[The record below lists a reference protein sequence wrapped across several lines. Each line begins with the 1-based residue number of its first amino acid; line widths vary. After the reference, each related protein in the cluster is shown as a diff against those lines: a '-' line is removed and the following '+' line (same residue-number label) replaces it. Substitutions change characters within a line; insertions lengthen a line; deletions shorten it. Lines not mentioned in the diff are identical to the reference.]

1 MCLFNLKKK
10 VIEKERIMDILA
22 LYFKIRG
29 LINTLKQQGDK
40 NYAEYIK
47 QVNLL
52 VAAVDKKDAIKS
64 IREMRKVKDI
74 RKLRKIY
81 SKLKPLGN
89 SSKSISTILDVEYK
103 TCKCKL
109 NS

>member
-1 MCLFNLKKK
+1 MSFQFEKK
-10 VIEKERIMDILA
+10 VIEKESIMDILA

-40 NYAEYIK
+40 NHAEYIK
-47 QVNLL
+47 QANLL
-52 VAAVDKKDAIKS
+52 VAAVNKKDAIKS
-64 IREMRKVKDI
+64 IREMRKIKDI
-74 RKLRKIY
+74 RKLRTLY

-89 SSKSISTILDVEYK
+89 SSKSVSAILDVEYK

>member
-1 MCLFNLKKK
+1 MSFQFEEK

-74 RKLRKIY
+74 RKLRSLY
-81 SKLKPLGN
+81 SKLKPLGYT
-89 SSKSISTILDVEYK
+89 SKSVSAILDAEYK
-103 TCKCKL
+103 TCKCKI
-109 NS
+109 NN